1 MFKIILLILFFISTV
16 IVKLLSILL
25 PINGQT
31 TGEIFNRLPVF
42 FTPANY
48 VFYIWIFI
56 FISLGLWIWNIMKDY
71 KSSSPIPLKR
81 VLLYGVT
88 SILYIL
94 TIFSWHYEQFDYAF
108 ATLTVLLGCLFLLY
122 LTYPLDDVNRKRR
135 LPISLFLG
143 WTFMSFFTNLS
154 YLLTYYEF
162 GRFGMTKSLWGVIF
176 LTIAT
181 AIALHFRY
189 HYFDRLISVVF
200 IWTFI
205 GVAIHHNFNQLLLSS
220 ASLFLSCV
228 LIVGIIFLK
237 KTPSKE

>member
-1 MFKIILLILFFISTV
+1 MVFFIATV
-16 IVKLLSILL
+16 TVKLLSFLL

-31 TGEIFNRLPVF
+31 GVEIFNRLPVF

-48 VFYIWIFI
+48 VFYIWIVI
-56 FISLGLWIWNIMKDY
+56 FILLAWWIWNTIKDY
-71 KSSSPIPLKR
+71 KSSRPIPTKR
-81 VLLYGVT
+81 ILLYGVA

-94 TIFSWHYEQFDYAF
+94 CIFSWHYEQFGYAF
-108 ATLTVLLGCLFLLY
+108 VTISFLLGCLFILY
-122 LTYPLDDVNRKRR
+122 LTYPLDNINRKNR
-135 LPISLFLG
+135 LPISLLLG
-143 WTFMSFFTNLS
+143 WTFISFFTNLS
-154 YLLTYYEF
+154 YILTFYEF
-162 GRFGMTKSLWGVIF
+162 DGFGMTKSLWGVIF

-189 HYFDRLISVVF
+189 HYFDRLMSVVF

-205 GVAIHHNFNQLLLSS
+205 GVAIHHNISQLLLTT

-228 LIVGIIFLK
+228 LIVGIFFIR

>member
-1 MFKIILLILFFISTV
+1 MFKIILLMLFFISTV

-31 TGEIFNRLPVF
+31 SGEIFNRLPVF

-48 VFYIWIFI
+48 VFYIWIVI
-56 FISLGLWIWNIMKDY
+56 FISLAWWIWNMMKDY
-71 KSSSPIPLKR
+71 KSSRPIPPKR
-81 VLLYGVT
+81 VLLYGVA

-94 TIFSWHYEQFDYAF
+94 FVLTWQYEHFGYTF
-108 ATLTVLLGCLFLLY
+108 VTLTALLGSLFILY
-122 LTYPLDDVNRKRR
+122 LTYPFDTVNRKNRW
-135 LPISLFLG
+135 PISLLLG
-143 WTFMSFFTNLS
+143 ATFTGFFTNLS

-162 GRFGMTKSLWGVIF
+162 GGFGMTKSLWGVIF
-176 LTIAT
+176 LTAAT

-205 GVAIHHNFNQLLLSS
+205 GVAIHHNFSQLLLTS
-220 ASLFLSCV
+220 ASIFLSCV